1 MNKKTLTA
9 FICLFMSISLFAAS
23 KSAETD
29 ISMVFYEQSWLDS
42 EGTLALK
49 NNTNENI
56 HNIKFLIV
64 YQDMSGKQLHY
75 EEFSKKVSIAPGM
88 TRKINIKAYEHERNY
103 HYYKSENLPGGSP
116 AFKIEFK
123 LLDYNTASPQ
133 KREYPLDSDT
143 EAETDEIFYSLLPF
157 LYIIFVLLTIGI
169 CIGSYVLV
177 AVMAK
182 KTQERS
188 SSVDSIKLFCDTH
201 SDNNY
206 LAMHRRCRQNLAVG
220 E

>member
-1 MNKKTLTA
+1 
-9 FICLFMSISLFAAS
+9 
-23 KSAETD
+23 
-29 ISMVFYEQSWLDS
+29 MVSYEQSWLDS

-143 EAETDEIFYSLLPF
+143 DTDEIFYSLLPF

-182 KTQERS
+182 KRKRE
-188 SSVDSIKLFCDTH
+188 
-201 SDNNY
+201 
-206 LAMHRRCRQNLAVG
+206 AAVWILLSFFATPILIIIILLCIG
-220 E
+220 DADRT

>member
-9 FICLFMSISLFAAS
+9 LICLFMSISLFAAS

-29 ISMVFYEQSWLDS
+29 ISMVSYEQSWLDS

-123 LLDYNTASPQ
+123 LLDYNAASPQ

-182 KTQERS
+182 KRKRE
-188 SSVDSIKLFCDTH
+188 
-201 SDNNY
+201 
-206 LAMHRRCRQNLAVG
+206 AAVWILLSFFATPILIIIILLCIG
-220 E
+220 DADRT

>member
-9 FICLFMSISLFAAS
+9 LICLFMSISLFAAS

-29 ISMVFYEQSWLDS
+29 ISMVSYEQSWLDS

-49 NNTNENI
+49 NNTKENI

-123 LLDYNTASPQ
+123 LLDYNTASPEI
-133 KREYPLDSDT
+133 REYPLDSETET
-143 EAETDEIFYSLLPF
+143 EADTETDEIFYSMFPYLL
-157 LYIIFVLLTIGI
+157 IVFVLLTIGI

-182 KTQERS
+182 KRKRE
-188 SSVDSIKLFCDTH
+188 
-201 SDNNY
+201 
-206 LAMHRRCRQNLAVG
+206 AAVWILLSFFATPILIIIILLCIG
-220 E
+220 DADRT

>member
-9 FICLFMSISLFAAS
+9 LICLFMSISLFAAS

-29 ISMVFYEQSWLDS
+29 ISMVSYEQSWLDS

-169 CIGSYVLV
+169 CIGSYVMV

-182 KTQERS
+182 KRKRE
-188 SSVDSIKLFCDTH
+188 
-201 SDNNY
+201 
-206 LAMHRRCRQNLAVG
+206 AAVWILLSFFATPILIIIILLCIG
-220 E
+220 DADRT

>member
-9 FICLFMSISLFAAS
+9 LICLFMSISLFAAS

-29 ISMVFYEQSWLDS
+29 ISMVSYEQSWLDS

-182 KTQERS
+182 KRKRE
-188 SSVDSIKLFCDTH
+188 
-201 SDNNY
+201 
-206 LAMHRRCRQNLAVG
+206 AAVWILLSFFATPILIIISLLCIG
-220 E
+220 DADRT

>member
-9 FICLFMSISLFAAS
+9 LICLFMSISLFAAS

-29 ISMVFYEQSWLDS
+29 ISMVSYEQSWLDS

-56 HNIKFLIV
+56 HNIKFLIL

-182 KTQERS
+182 KRKRE
-188 SSVDSIKLFCDTH
+188 
-201 SDNNY
+201 
-206 LAMHRRCRQNLAVG
+206 AAVWILLSFFATPILIIIILLCIG
-220 E
+220 DADRT

>member
-9 FICLFMSISLFAAS
+9 LICLFMSISLFAAS

-29 ISMVFYEQSWLDS
+29 ISMVSYEQSWLDS

-49 NNTNENI
+49 NNTKENI

-88 TRKINIKAYEHERNY
+88 TRKINIKAYEHERYY
-103 HYYKSENLPGGSP
+103 HYYKSENSPGGSP

-182 KTQERS
+182 KRKRE
-188 SSVDSIKLFCDTH
+188 
-201 SDNNY
+201 
-206 LAMHRRCRQNLAVG
+206 AAVWILLSFFATPILIIIILLCIG
-220 E
+220 DADRT

>member
-1 MNKKTLTA
+1 
-9 FICLFMSISLFAAS
+9 MSISLFAAS

-29 ISMVFYEQSWLDS
+29 ISMVSYEQSWLDS

-103 HYYKSENLPGGSP
+103 HYYKSENLPGGST

-182 KTQERS
+182 KRKRE
-188 SSVDSIKLFCDTH
+188 
-201 SDNNY
+201 
-206 LAMHRRCRQNLAVG
+206 AAVWILLSFFATPILIIIILLCIG
-220 E
+220 DADRT

>member
-9 FICLFMSISLFAAS
+9 LICLFMSISLFAAS

-29 ISMVFYEQSWLDS
+29 ISMVSYEQSWLDS

-182 KTQERS
+182 KRKREAAVWILLSFFAIT
-188 SSVDSIKLFCDTH
+188 ILIIIILLCIGDT
-201 SDNNY
+201 D
-206 LAMHRRCRQNLAVG
+206 RT
-220 E
+220 

>member
-9 FICLFMSISLFAAS
+9 LICLFMSISLFAAS

-29 ISMVFYEQSWLDS
+29 ISMVSYEQSWLDS

-123 LLDYNTASPQ
+123 LLDYNTSSPEI
-133 KREYPLDSDT
+133 REYPLDSDT
-143 EAETDEIFYSLLPF
+143 DTDGIFYSMFPYLL
-157 LYIIFVLLTIGI
+157 IVFVLLTIGI
-169 CIGSYVLV
+169 YIGSYVLV

-182 KTQERS
+182 KRKRE
-188 SSVDSIKLFCDTH
+188 
-201 SDNNY
+201 
-206 LAMHRRCRQNLAVG
+206 AAVWILLSFFATPILIIIILLCIG
-220 E
+220 DADRT

>member
-9 FICLFMSISLFAAS
+9 LICLFMSISLFAAS

-29 ISMVFYEQSWLDS
+29 ISMVSYEQSWLDY
-42 EGTLALK
+42 EGTLALQ
-49 NNTNENI
+49 NNTKENI

-182 KTQERS
+182 KRKRE
-188 SSVDSIKLFCDTH
+188 
-201 SDNNY
+201 
-206 LAMHRRCRQNLAVG
+206 AAVWILLSFFATPILIIIILLCIG
-220 E
+220 DADRT

>member
-9 FICLFMSISLFAAS
+9 LICLFMSISLFAAS

-29 ISMVFYEQSWLDS
+29 ISMVSYEQSWLDS

-49 NNTNENI
+49 NNTNKNI

-143 EAETDEIFYSLLPF
+143 DTDEIFYSLLPF

-182 KTQERS
+182 KRKRE
-188 SSVDSIKLFCDTH
+188 
-201 SDNNY
+201 
-206 LAMHRRCRQNLAVG
+206 AAVWILLSFFATPILIIIILLCIG
-220 E
+220 DADRT

>member
-9 FICLFMSISLFAAS
+9 LICLFMSISLFAAS

-29 ISMVFYEQSWLDS
+29 ISMVSYEQSWLDS

-103 HYYKSENLPGGSP
+103 HYYKSENLQGGSP

-182 KTQERS
+182 KRKRE
-188 SSVDSIKLFCDTH
+188 
-201 SDNNY
+201 
-206 LAMHRRCRQNLAVG
+206 AAVWILLSFFATPILIIIILLCIG
-220 E
+220 DADRT

>member
-9 FICLFMSISLFAAS
+9 LICLFMSISLFAAS
-23 KSAETD
+23 KSAEKD
-29 ISMVFYEQSWLDS
+29 ISMVSYEQSWLDS

-182 KTQERS
+182 KRKRE
-188 SSVDSIKLFCDTH
+188 
-201 SDNNY
+201 
-206 LAMHRRCRQNLAVG
+206 AAVWILLSFFATPILIIIILLCIG
-220 E
+220 DADRT

>member
-1 MNKKTLTA
+1 
-9 FICLFMSISLFAAS
+9 MSISLFAAS

-29 ISMVFYEQSWLDS
+29 ISMVSYEQSWLDS

-88 TRKINIKAYEHERNY
+88 TRKINNKAYEHERNY

-182 KTQERS
+182 KRKRE
-188 SSVDSIKLFCDTH
+188 
-201 SDNNY
+201 
-206 LAMHRRCRQNLAVG
+206 AAVWILLSFFATPILIIIILLCIG
-220 E
+220 DADRT

>member
-9 FICLFMSISLFAAS
+9 LICLFMSISLFAAS

-29 ISMVFYEQSWLDS
+29 ISMVSYEQSWLDS

-143 EAETDEIFYSLLPF
+143 ETEGIFYSMFPYLL
-157 LYIIFVLLTIGI
+157 IVFVLLTIGI

-182 KTQERS
+182 KRKRE
-188 SSVDSIKLFCDTH
+188 
-201 SDNNY
+201 
-206 LAMHRRCRQNLAVG
+206 AAVWILLSFFATPILIIIILLCIG
-220 E
+220 DADRT

>member
-9 FICLFMSISLFAAS
+9 LICLFMSISLFAAS

-29 ISMVFYEQSWLDS
+29 ISMVSYEQSWLDS

-88 TRKINIKAYEHERNY
+88 TRKINIKAYEHERYY
-103 HYYKSENLPGGSP
+103 HYYKSENSPGGSP

-123 LLDYNTASPQ
+123 LLDYNTSSPEI
-133 KREYPLDSDT
+133 REYPLDSDT

-182 KTQERS
+182 KRKRE
-188 SSVDSIKLFCDTH
+188 
-201 SDNNY
+201 
-206 LAMHRRCRQNLAVG
+206 AAVWILLSFFATPILIIIILLCIG
-220 E
+220 DADRT

>member
-9 FICLFMSISLFAAS
+9 LICLFMSISLFAAS

-29 ISMVFYEQSWLDS
+29 ISMVSYEQSWLDS

-123 LLDYNTASPQ
+123 LLDYNTSSPEI
-133 KREYPLDSDT
+133 REYPLDSDT

-182 KTQERS
+182 KRKRE
-188 SSVDSIKLFCDTH
+188 
-201 SDNNY
+201 
-206 LAMHRRCRQNLAVG
+206 AAVWILLSFFATPILIIIILLCIG
-220 E
+220 DADRT

>member
-9 FICLFMSISLFAAS
+9 LICLFMSISLFAAS

-29 ISMVFYEQSWLDS
+29 ISMVSYEQSWLDS

-133 KREYPLDSDT
+133 KREYPLDNDT

-182 KTQERS
+182 KRKRE
-188 SSVDSIKLFCDTH
+188 
-201 SDNNY
+201 
-206 LAMHRRCRQNLAVG
+206 AAVWILLSFFATPILIIIILLCIG
-220 E
+220 DADRT

>member
-9 FICLFMSISLFAAS
+9 LICLFMSISLFAAS

-29 ISMVFYEQSWLDS
+29 ISMVSYEQSWLDS

-182 KTQERS
+182 KRKRE
-188 SSVDSIKLFCDTH
+188 
-201 SDNNY
+201 
-206 LAMHRRCRQNLAVG
+206 AAVWILLSFFATPILIIIILLCIG
-220 E
+220 DAYRT

>member
-9 FICLFMSISLFAAS
+9 LICLFMSISLFAAS

-29 ISMVFYEQSWLDS
+29 ISMVSYEQSWLDS

-182 KTQERS
+182 KRKRE
-188 SSVDSIKLFCDTH
+188 
-201 SDNNY
+201 
-206 LAMHRRCRQNLAVG
+206 AAVWLLLSFFATPILIIIISLCIG
-220 E
+220 DADRT

>member
-9 FICLFMSISLFAAS
+9 LICLFMSISLFAAS

-29 ISMVFYEQSWLDS
+29 ISMVSYEQSWLDS

-56 HNIKFLIV
+56 YNIKFLIV

-182 KTQERS
+182 KRKRE
-188 SSVDSIKLFCDTH
+188 
-201 SDNNY
+201 
-206 LAMHRRCRQNLAVG
+206 AAVWILLSFFATPILIIIILLCIG
-220 E
+220 DADRT

>member
-9 FICLFMSISLFAAS
+9 LICLFISFSLFAAS

-29 ISMVFYEQSWLDS
+29 ISMVSYEQSWLDS

-182 KTQERS
+182 KRKRE
-188 SSVDSIKLFCDTH
+188 
-201 SDNNY
+201 
-206 LAMHRRCRQNLAVG
+206 AAVWILLSFFATPILIIIILLCIG
-220 E
+220 DADRT

>member
-9 FICLFMSISLFAAS
+9 LICLFMSISLFAAS

-29 ISMVFYEQSWLDS
+29 ISMVSYEQSWLDS

-103 HYYKSENLPGGSP
+103 HYYKSQKGYGDSP

-123 LLDYNTASPQ
+123 LLDYNTATPEI
-133 KREYPLDSDT
+133 REYPLDSDT
-143 EAETDEIFYSLLPF
+143 ETDGIFYSMFPYLL
-157 LYIIFVLLTIGI
+157 IVFVLLTIGI
-169 CIGSYVLV
+169 YIGSYVLV
-177 AVMAK
+177 VVMAK
-182 KTQERS
+182 KRKRE
-188 SSVDSIKLFCDTH
+188 
-201 SDNNY
+201 
-206 LAMHRRCRQNLAVG
+206 AAVWILLSFFATPILIIIILLCIG
-220 E
+220 DADRT

>member
-9 FICLFMSISLFAAS
+9 LICLFMSISLFAAS

-29 ISMVFYEQSWLDS
+29 ISMVSYEQSWLDS

-88 TRKINIKAYEHERNY
+88 TCKINIKAYEHERNY

-182 KTQERS
+182 KRKRE
-188 SSVDSIKLFCDTH
+188 
-201 SDNNY
+201 
-206 LAMHRRCRQNLAVG
+206 AAVWILLSFFATPILIIIILLCIG
-220 E
+220 DADRT